1 MKRSALLLAMLAC
14 VPFGQALAQHIG
26 TPTNEFTAKLIGI
39 REVPAVST
47 AARGEFR
54 SYIHDDHL
62 HYLLRYTGLEGNVT
76 QAHVHLGQPGVNGG
90 VMLWLCSNLASP
102 PTPAG
107 VPACPPSPATVTG
120 ILEADDVVGPAGQL
134 VMPGE
139 LAEAIRAMKNGVTY
153 ANVHTDLVPSG
164 EIRNRVDP
172 P

>member
-1 MKRSALLLAMLAC
+1 MKRSALLLALAAC
-14 VPFGQALAQHIG
+14 VPFGQAMAQHIG
-26 TPTNEFTAKLIGI
+26 TPTNEFTGKLLGI
-39 REVPAVST
+39 KEVPAVST

-54 SYIHDDHL
+54 SYVHGDHL

-90 VMLWLCSNLASP
+90 VMLWLCSNLPSP
-102 PTPAG
+102 PPGT
-107 VPACPPSPATVTG
+107 PACPPSPATVTG

-139 LAEAIRAMKNGVTY
+139 LDEAIRAMLKGVTY

-164 EIRNRVDP
+164 EIRSKVNP